1 MSSLFSFAS
10 DARRLAVALVLLG
23 SAACA
28 SNKNSVS
35 PAPSGQ
41 RGDRYV
47 ITAAE
52 LENAGANN
60 LFDAITKLR
69 PDYFRQRGNDL
80 GAQSPVQS
88 SRGDG
93 GAAPTNNSTTGTA
106 IQRTAVPIKVY
117 QNDQLMT
124 GIDDLRQ
131 ISVGQVLEVRY
142 VPGPQAVVRYGTNH
156 SSGAILV
163 RTRG

>member
-1 MSSLFSFAS
+1 MSSIFPLAAG
-10 DARRLAVALVLLG
+10 ARQLAIAIALLG

-28 SNKNSVS
+28 SNANSAS
-35 PAPSGQ
+35 PTPSGQ

-93 GAAPTNNSTTGTA
+93 GAAPADSKTGVA
-106 IQRTAVPIKVY
+106 VQRPTVPIKVY

-142 VPGPQAVVRYGTNH
+142 IPGPQAVVRYGTTH
-156 SSGAILV
+156 GSGAILV